1 MEAGVKQFIE
11 AYSKDTN
18 LTEVEVSMLMGAIS
32 HAAIEKL
39 PEYAKLVEVMNAN
52 APWLLHYIQLAGKS
66 PFGNQEGGQ
75 TNDNI

>member
-39 PEYAKLVEVMNAN
+39 PEYSKLVQTMNTV

-66 PFGNQEGGQ
+66 PFGAQEEPE
-75 TNDNI
+75 NE